1 MADKTRYGRNSD
13 GSVSP
18 CHAKPENVGRYG
30 CHHAE
35 HMELT
40 MKQAQAINEAA
51 ARAASMPEDNSLQK
65 SKKADYLKL
74 VNSISE
80 QDGDRIYDRAMDAI
94 EAMESENRFPVQNVD
109 TILPEPVTGDRVEVE
124 ESELSSIRSG
134 KLTNLIGRVLIGDEE
149 KAIGNRLIDYS
160 ARKINRL
167 SNDGY
172 SYEPTPA
179 EERALATLT
188 SNPRAS
194 HDEMMSLAKN
204 KDVMSFGARFI
215 VNSPYVDDDVKKA
228 AYDSSPDNALES
240 QSLSGDLVNNTVKN
254 TWNHRLEEKF
264 MTLHTAFRHPNLDS
278 AVAYNTMNK
287 ARHDFDEQKRGDL
300 EWQLS
305 LNPNPQFQEKLAA
318 LDAKDNTPANQLQ
331 STRIYMKN
339 HPDFNP
345 DTALT
350 EKK

>member
-51 ARAASMPEDNSLQK
+51 AKAAAMPEDNSLQK

-80 QDGDRIYDRAMDAI
+80 QDGDKIYDRAMDAI

-109 TILPEPVTGDRVEVE
+109 TVLPKTVIGDKSEVE

-160 ARKINRL
+160 ARKIDRR

-179 EERALATLT
+179 EERALVTLT

-194 HDEMMSLAKN
+194 HDEMMNLAKN
-204 KDVMSFGARFI
+204 KNVMAFGARFI
-215 VNSPYVDDDVKKA
+215 VNSPYIDDDVKKT
-228 AYDSSPDNALES
+228 AYNTDPDNALES
-240 QSLSGDLVNNTVKN
+240 QSLSGNLVNNAVKN
-254 TWNHRLEEKF
+254 TWGKIKDKF
-264 MTLHTAFRHPNLDS
+264 KTLHTAFRHPNLDP
-278 AVAYNTMNK
+278 AVAYNTMNQ
-287 ARHDFDEQKRGDL
+287 ARHDLDAQKRGDL

-305 LNPNPQFQEKLAA
+305 LNPNPQFQEKLAM
-318 LDAKDNTPANQLQ
+318 LDAKNNTPANQLQ
-331 STRIYMKN
+331 STRVYMKN

-345 DTALT
+345 DTALG
-350 EKK
+350 K